1 MKRTTSY
8 SYDAKSILWIAGSV
22 TGAIF
27 LFILAT
33 ALKPFTIVNAGERG
47 VVMKFGKVQDLI
59 LDEGL
64 HPIVPVVTSVK
75 TMSVRVQKDE
85 LKADAASKDLQYVTI
100 NVALNWRVEPQ
111 KVNTIYQ
118 TIGDE
123 GEIVSRIISPAVSE
137 VVKAATA
144 KKNAEEI
151 ITKRKDL
158 KEEIDSEIRSR
169 LQPYGVAVDDISL
182 VNIEFSPEFAKA
194 IEAKQ
199 IAEQEAKRASF
210 VAQKAEQEAFA
221 EINRA
226 KGQAEAQRLLRENLT
241 PSILQKEAI
250 EKWNGQFPMVM
261 GGNGALPFINIS
273 PPASTASPQ

>member
-1 MKRTTSY
+1 MPAKTSY
-8 SYDAKSILWIAGSV
+8 SYDSKTIFWIAGSV
-22 TGAIF
+22 IGGIF
-27 LFILAT
+27 FLILA
-33 ALKPFTIVNAGERG
+33 ANLKPFVIINAGERG
-47 VVMKFGKVQDLI
+47 VVMKFGKVQEGI
-59 LDEGL
+59 LDEGIHGIIPL
-64 HPIVPVVTSVK
+64 VTRVE
-75 TMSVRVQKDE
+75 TLSVRVQKDE

-100 NVALNWRVEPQ
+100 NVALNWRVDATQ
-111 KVNTIYQ
+111 VNKVYQ

-123 GEIVSRIISPAVSE
+123 TQIVNLIISPAVSE

-144 KKNAEEI
+144 KNNAEEI
-151 ITKRKDL
+151 ITRRREL
-158 KEEIDSEIRSR
+158 KQEIDSDIRQR
-169 LQPYGVAVDDISL
+169 LASYGVLVDDISL

-199 IAEQEAKRASF
+199 IAEQEARRASF
-210 VAQKAEQEAFA
+210 IAQKAEQEAFA

-261 GGNGALPFINIS
+261 GGNGALPFINIT
-273 PPASTASPQ
+273 PPVSTANP

>member
-1 MKRTTSY
+1 MPAKTSV
-8 SYDAKSILWIAGSV
+8 SYDAKSIFWISGSV
-22 TGAIF
+22 IGAIF
-27 LFILAT
+27 LLILA
-33 ALKPFTIVNAGERG
+33 ANLKPFVIINAGERG
-47 VVMKFGKVQDLI
+47 VVMKFGKVQEGI
-59 LDEGL
+59 LDEGI
-64 HPIVPVVTSVK
+64 HGIVPIVTRVETL
-75 TMSVRVQKDE
+75 SVRVQKDE

-100 NVALNWRVEPQ
+100 NVALNWRVDAT

-123 GEIVSRIISPAVSE
+123 TQIVNLIISPAVSE

-144 KKNAEEI
+144 KNNAEEI
-151 ITKRKDL
+151 ITRRREL
-158 KEEIDSEIRSR
+158 KEEIDRDIRER
-169 LQPYGVAVDDISL
+169 LATYGVLVDDISL

-199 IAEQEAKRASF
+199 IAEQEARRASF
-210 VAQKAEQEAFA
+210 VAQKAEQDALA

-261 GGNGALPFINIS
+261 GGDGALPFINIT
-273 PPASTASPQ
+273 PPASTATP